1 MFHHYLFKC
10 KKIRPLITIKY
21 RTLCFHF
28 LYRLGWLQNVF
39 CSGNVRVIQSLNL
52 QGKGLI
58 RLGDGCMLGVYP
70 SANIYNGECYLEA
83 RSASATVDIGQQVYI
98 NNDAIIIADKSSIS
112 IGDNTLIGPRFICF
126 DSNFHPLHPD
136 KRLSSNYSC
145 KPVRI
150 GRNVFIGANV
160 TVLQGVNIG
169 DNSVIGAGSVI
180 SQDVPANVIV
190 KAGVE
195 LAFFDLK

>member
-1 MFHHYLFKC
+1 M
-10 KKIRPLITIKY
+10 P
-21 RTLCFHF
+21 
-28 LYRLGWLQNVF
+28 
-39 CSGNVRVIQSLNL
+39 
-52 QGKGLI
+52 
-58 RLGDGCMLGVYP
+58 YP
-70 SANIYNGECYLEA
+70 SPKLYHSECYLEA
-83 RSASATVDIGQQVYI
+83 QAVGAKIDIGKRVYI
-98 NNDAIIIADKSSIS
+98 NNNTIIIADKGSIS

-136 KRLSSNYSC
+136 KRLSSDYSC

-190 KAGVE
+190 KAGLE